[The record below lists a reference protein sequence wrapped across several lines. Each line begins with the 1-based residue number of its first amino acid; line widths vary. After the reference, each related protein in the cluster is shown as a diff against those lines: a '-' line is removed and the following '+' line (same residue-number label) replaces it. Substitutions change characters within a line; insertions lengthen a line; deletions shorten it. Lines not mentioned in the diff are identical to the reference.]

1 MRIVVNH
8 LAFEQPLTQDVRDAA
23 REGGQLV
30 VDAGGL
36 AFHLVEVDET
46 HAMLVLF
53 FPDLETEER
62 VSREIGGPWMRRHV
76 LPLLAG
82 PTRRASGEVVVSR
95 GF

>member
-8 LAFEQPLTQDVRDAA
+8 LDFEQPLSQELLDAA
-23 REGGQLV
+23 HEGGQRV

-36 AFHLVEVDET
+36 AFHLVEIDET

-82 PTRRASGEVVVSR
+82 PTRRASGETVVSR